1 MTKKSIIGKV
11 SVSPLQRIVNDSRSV
26 GIILFVCS
34 IVSMSL
40 ANIYFGKQYIE
51 FWNYSFH
58 FPDNI
63 HLPHSL
69 LHWINDGAMAVF
81 FFLVGME
88 IKRELLQGELSS
100 LQQSLLPLFA
110 AIGGMI
116 IPAILYM
123 FFNKGTVYQH
133 GWGIP
138 MATDIA
144 FSLGILSMLGK
155 RVPVPLKVF
164 LTALAIIDDL
174 GAILVIAL
182 FYGSPINW
190 FYLFAGAI
198 VFTIL
203 LLLPRMKI
211 RFGWWNIL
219 LGILLWYF
227 IYNSGIHATIAG
239 VLFALTI
246 PPDQLSKQEHYFQI
260 PVNFFILPIFA
271 LANTAIT
278 IPSNFVESFGS
289 SLSYGIITGLV
300 LGKPL
305 GILLACWCLTRLKW
319 SRLPEG
325 VNWMQIAGVG
335 ILAGIGFTMSIFVS
349 MLAFADHTMQD
360 SAKVGVLIASIIAVI
375 VGNMWLYLAA
385 GRQKN

>member
-11 SVSPLQRIVNDSRSV
+11 LINPLQRIVNDSRSV
-26 GIILFVCS
+26 GIILFACS
-34 IVSMSL
+34 IVSISL
-40 ANIYFGKQYIE
+40 ANISFGKQYID
-51 FWNYSFH
+51 FWNYTFH

-88 IKRELLQGELSS
+88 IKRELVQGELSS
-100 LQQSLLPLFA
+100 IQQSLLPLFA

-116 IPAILYM
+116 VPAILYM

-155 RVPVPLKVF
+155 RVPLPLKVF

-182 FYGSPINW
+182 FYGSALNW
-190 FYLFAGAI
+190 LYLFAGAI

-203 LLLPRMKI
+203 LFLPKMKI
-211 RFGWWNIL
+211 RFGWWNFL

-239 VLFALTI
+239 VLFAFTI
-246 PPDQLSKQEHYFQI
+246 PPDQLSRQEHRLHI
-260 PVNFFILPIFA
+260 PVNFIILPVFA
-271 LANTAIT
+271 IANTAIA
-278 IPSNFVESFGS
+278 IPSNFAESFSS
-289 SLSYGIITGLV
+289 SLSYGIISGLV

-319 SRLPEG
+319 SKLPDG
-325 VNWMQIAGVG
+325 VNWAQIAGVG

-349 MLAFADHTMQD
+349 MLAFADSIMQD
-360 SAKVGVLIASIIAVI
+360 SAKVGVLMASAIAVV
-375 VGNMWLYLAA
+375 VGYSWLFMAA
-385 GRQKN
+385 SKTK